1 MVLEFFRALLL
12 AGLPVGLTSY
22 FLFSWALRRRPPG
35 SVTSLKALQRELKLQ
50 SKERAKERAKQKK
63 ENKRDLAAVFA
74 EGAHFSRD
82 SQLDLIHNKWLTFG
96 GGFYGVVGLLTYA
109 VVEFSELW
117 DFAMGFEN
125 IWALIAQ
132 FGLDTLINLLVEAL
146 RNFIVAI
153 AWPAY
158 WMSEIQTGRIW
169 LWLVVAYAG
178 YWAGARLAL
187 RRFSLW
193 PSTRPEED

>member
-1 MVLEFFRALLL
+1 MVFEFFRALLL
-12 AGLPVGLTSY
+12 AGLPVGLASY

-35 SVTSLKALQRELKLQ
+35 AVTSLQALQRELKQQ
-50 SKERAKERAKQKK
+50 SKERAKQKK
-63 ENKRDLAAVFA
+63 ENKNKRDLAAVMA

-109 VVEFSELW
+109 VVELKDLW
-117 DFAMGFEN
+117 DFFIGFESV
-125 IWALIAQ
+125 WVLLSQ
-132 FGLDTLINLLVEAL
+132 LGLDTLIGLLVEAL

-158 WMSEIQTGRIW
+158 WLSDIRSDYIW
-169 LWLVVAYAG
+169 LWFVLAWFG
-178 YWAGARLAL
+178 YWVGARLAL
-187 RRFSLW
+187 RRAL
-193 PSTRPEED
+193 